1 MKKLSHCLSPMLGLV
16 ASLLLVSHGSLYGQT
31 AIAQQQEEHVN
42 WEELEPNVPSL
53 SQAEFDAQL
62 ENWKN
67 LQKISLQQYLD
78 TFQLFLE
85 TSVPRYEMQ
94 PYVLAECLWFQVAV
108 LPQFQQVEADGSL
121 DAMMELNMTR
131 LPDVQKL
138 VSDFFVQLGEGS
150 LPVHPWSDTVFSLF
164 QQLVQEFPVAFQLN
178 QGEFL
183 LVKENLP
190 ELMALKVEQLFMPV
204 DVSFRNVQLYGGLM
218 ALDKLVAQFNEAKA
232 TSLPLEGEIQDG
244 TLEQE
249 TEQIA
254 EAALEVELQ
263 AKLQD
268 GIQEQVPADG
278 EIANSDLSLLPL
290 IPGIDWQQVV
300 ENQPLMYLLAHSTAG
315 REIYSVLRTYHSGE
329 TGASRCEE
337 LYQECCKIGEQWGFD
352 LEQLLPSFSAAGIS
366 AVKEDAFILYCLPS
380 HDLEQIATDLSCVK
394 TLVPVYFSRA
404 VELLRRDVST
414 GGAL

>member
-42 WEELEPNVPSL
+42 WEELDPNVPSL

-138 VSDFFVQLGEGS
+138 VADFFVQLGEGS

-232 TSLPLEGEIQDG
+232 TSLPLEGEIQAG
-244 TLEQE
+244 TL
-249 TEQIA
+249 
-254 EAALEVELQ
+254 
-263 AKLQD
+263 
-268 GIQEQVPADG
+268 EQVPADG

-394 TLVPVYFSRA
+394 TLAPVYFSRA
-404 VELLRRDVST
+404 VELLRRDVSS

>member
-1 MKKLSHCLSPMLGLV
+1 MLGLV

-42 WEELEPNVPSL
+42 LEELEPNVPSL

-218 ALDKLVAQFNEAKA
+218 ALDKLVAQFNEAKV

-244 TLEQE
+244 TL
-249 TEQIA
+249 
-254 EAALEVELQ
+254 
-263 AKLQD
+263 
-268 GIQEQVPADG
+268 EQVPADG
-278 EIANSDLSLLPL
+278 EIANSDLSLLPP

-315 REIYSVLRTYHSGE
+315 SEIYSVLRTYHSGE

-366 AVKEDAFILYCLPS
+366 AAKEDAFILYCLPS

-394 TLVPVYFSRA
+394 TLAPVYFSRA

>member
-121 DAMMELNMTR
+121 DTMMELNMTR

-190 ELMALKVEQLFMPV
+190 ELMTLKVEQLFMPV

-218 ALDKLVAQFNEAKA
+218 ALDKLVAQFNEAKV

-244 TLEQE
+244 TL
-249 TEQIA
+249 
-254 EAALEVELQ
+254 
-263 AKLQD
+263 
-268 GIQEQVPADG
+268 EQVPADG

-394 TLVPVYFSRA
+394 TLAPVYFSRA
-404 VELLRRDVST
+404 VELLRRDVSS

>member
-42 WEELEPNVPSL
+42 LEELEPNVPSL

-218 ALDKLVAQFNEAKA
+218 ALDKLVAQFNEAKV

-244 TLEQE
+244 TL
-249 TEQIA
+249 
-254 EAALEVELQ
+254 
-263 AKLQD
+263 
-268 GIQEQVPADG
+268 EQVPADG
-278 EIANSDLSLLPL
+278 EIANSDLSLLPP

-315 REIYSVLRTYHSGE
+315 SEIYSVLRTYHSGE

-366 AVKEDAFILYCLPS
+366 AAKEDAFILYCLPS

-394 TLVPVYFSRA
+394 TLAPVYFSRA

>member
-62 ENWKN
+62 ENWKS

-190 ELMALKVEQLFMPV
+190 EIMALKVEQLFMPV

-244 TLEQE
+244 TLEQ
-249 TEQIA
+249 
-254 EAALEVELQ
+254 
-263 AKLQD
+263 
-268 GIQEQVPADG
+268 VPADG
-278 EIANSDLSLLPL
+278 EIANSDLSLLPP

-394 TLVPVYFSRA
+394 TLAPVYFSRA
-404 VELLRRDVST
+404 VELLRRDVSS

>member
-42 WEELEPNVPSL
+42 WEELEPDVPSL

-85 TSVPRYEMQ
+85 TSVPHYEMQ

-121 DAMMELNMTR
+121 DTMMELNMTR

-138 VSDFFVQLGEGS
+138 VADFFVQLGEGS

-244 TLEQE
+244 TL
-249 TEQIA
+249 
-254 EAALEVELQ
+254 
-263 AKLQD
+263 
-268 GIQEQVPADG
+268 EQVPADG

-394 TLVPVYFSRA
+394 TLAPVYFSRA
-404 VELLRRDVST
+404 VELLRRDVSS

>member
-62 ENWKN
+62 DNWKN

-121 DAMMELNMTR
+121 DTMMELNMTR

-138 VSDFFVQLGEGS
+138 VADFFVQLGEGS

-190 ELMALKVEQLFMPV
+190 ELMTLKVEQLFMPV

-244 TLEQE
+244 TL
-249 TEQIA
+249 
-254 EAALEVELQ
+254 
-263 AKLQD
+263 
-268 GIQEQVPADG
+268 EQVPADG

-337 LYQECCKIGEQWGFD
+337 LYQECCKIEEQWGFD

-394 TLVPVYFSRA
+394 TLAPVYFSRA

>member
-244 TLEQE
+244 TLEQ
-249 TEQIA
+249 
-254 EAALEVELQ
+254 
-263 AKLQD
+263 
-268 GIQEQVPADG
+268 VPADG

-366 AVKEDAFILYCLPS
+366 VAKEDAFILYCLPS

-404 VELLRRDVST
+404 VELLRRDVSS

>member
-1 MKKLSHCLSPMLGLV
+1 MLFRSP
-16 ASLLLVSHGSLYGQT
+16 
-31 AIAQQQEEHVN
+31 E
-42 WEELEPNVPSL
+42 
-53 SQAEFDAQL
+53 
-62 ENWKN
+62 
-67 LQKISLQQYLD
+67 
-78 TFQLFLE
+78 
-85 TSVPRYEMQ
+85 
-94 PYVLAECLWFQVAV
+94 
-108 LPQFQQVEADGSL
+108 
-121 DAMMELNMTR
+121 
-131 LPDVQKL
+131 VQKL

-244 TLEQE
+244 TLEQ
-249 TEQIA
+249 
-254 EAALEVELQ
+254 
-263 AKLQD
+263 
-268 GIQEQVPADG
+268 VPADG

-329 TGASRCEE
+329 TEASRCEE

-394 TLVPVYFSRA
+394 TLAPVYFSRA
-404 VELLRRDVST
+404 VELLRRDVSS

>member
-121 DAMMELNMTR
+121 DTMMELNMTR

-138 VSDFFVQLGEGS
+138 VADFFVQLGEGS

-244 TLEQE
+244 TLEQ
-249 TEQIA
+249 
-254 EAALEVELQ
+254 
-263 AKLQD
+263 
-268 GIQEQVPADG
+268 VPADG

-315 REIYSVLRTYHSGE
+315 SEIYSVLRTYHSGE

-337 LYQECCKIGEQWGFD
+337 LYQECCKIEEQWGFG

-394 TLVPVYFSRA
+394 TLAPVYFSRA
-404 VELLRRDVST
+404 VELLRRDVSS

>member
-62 ENWKN
+62 ENWKS

-244 TLEQE
+244 TLEQ
-249 TEQIA
+249 
-254 EAALEVELQ
+254 
-263 AKLQD
+263 
-268 GIQEQVPADG
+268 VPADG
-278 EIANSDLSLLPL
+278 EIANSDLSLLPP

-394 TLVPVYFSRA
+394 TLAPVYFSRA
-404 VELLRRDVST
+404 VELLRRDVSS

>member
-42 WEELEPNVPSL
+42 WEELEPDVPSL

-244 TLEQE
+244 TLEQ
-249 TEQIA
+249 
-254 EAALEVELQ
+254 
-263 AKLQD
+263 
-268 GIQEQVPADG
+268 VPADG

-394 TLVPVYFSRA
+394 TLAPVYFSRA

>member
-16 ASLLLVSHGSLYGQT
+16 ASLLLVSHGPLYGQT

-138 VSDFFVQLGEGS
+138 VADFFVQLGEGS

-244 TLEQE
+244 TLEQ
-249 TEQIA
+249 
-254 EAALEVELQ
+254 
-263 AKLQD
+263 
-268 GIQEQVPADG
+268 VPADG

-337 LYQECCKIGEQWGFD
+337 LYQECCKIGKQWGFD

>member
-62 ENWKN
+62 ENWKS

-138 VSDFFVQLGEGS
+138 VADFFVQLGEGS

-232 TSLPLEGEIQDG
+232 TSLTLEGEIQDG
-244 TLEQE
+244 TL
-249 TEQIA
+249 
-254 EAALEVELQ
+254 
-263 AKLQD
+263 
-268 GIQEQVPADG
+268 EQVPADG

-394 TLVPVYFSRA
+394 TLAPVYFSRA
-404 VELLRRDVST
+404 VELLRRDVSS

>member
-42 WEELEPNVPSL
+42 WEELEPDVPSL

-121 DAMMELNMTR
+121 DTMMELNMTR

-138 VSDFFVQLGEGS
+138 VADFFVQLGEGS

-244 TLEQE
+244 TL
-249 TEQIA
+249 
-254 EAALEVELQ
+254 
-263 AKLQD
+263 
-268 GIQEQVPADG
+268 EQVPADG

-394 TLVPVYFSRA
+394 TLAPVYFSRA
-404 VELLRRDVST
+404 VELLRRDVSS